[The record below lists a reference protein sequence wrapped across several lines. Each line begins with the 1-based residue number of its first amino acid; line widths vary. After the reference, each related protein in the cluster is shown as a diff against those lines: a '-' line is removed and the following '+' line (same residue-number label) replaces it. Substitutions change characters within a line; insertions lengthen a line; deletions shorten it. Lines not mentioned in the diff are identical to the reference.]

1 MPLTDAKLCKA
12 LFSYKHRPLNIE
24 WTIRRRAEEAERQV
38 RPAIIWRACLSLK
51 QRAKFNGL
59 STDGQPKYDDH
70 DDASPHAGFSPRRVF
85 ATTQWSVV
93 LTAGRAEFQQAQD
106 ALETL
111 CRTYWY
117 PLYAY
122 VRRRGYSPADAE
134 DLTQEF
140 FAWLLERKWLERAD
154 PQRGRFR
161 SFLLTSISNFLSN
174 EWDKARAQ
182 KRGGGKVIPLE
193 RDEAENRY
201 TWHPLSYS
209 VPEASFT
216 PEQSFEW
223 RWALTL
229 LDQVMGRLTAEFEQD
244 NKKEMFEALK
254 PCLLGESS
262 VQPYAAIA
270 SMLGMT
276 EASVKVT
283 VHRLRKRYRQLL
295 RDEISSTV
303 AAPEEVDEE
312 LRYLFAVL
320 TRR

>member
-1 MPLTDAKLCKA
+1 LSSDEPI
-12 LFSYKHRPLNIE
+12 RPE
-24 WTIRRRAEEAERQV
+24 
-38 RPAIIWRACLSLK
+38 
-51 QRAKFNGL
+51 
-59 STDGQPKYDDH
+59 DH
-70 DDASPHAGFSPRRVF
+70 ESPHGGFSPRRVF

-93 LTAGRAEFQQAQD
+93 LTAGRGEFEQAQT

-111 CRTYWY
+111 CQAYWY

-140 FAWLLERKWLERAD
+140 FAWLLERKWLGKAD

-161 SFLLTSISNFLSN
+161 SFLLTSINNFLSN
-174 EWDKARAQ
+174 EWDKARTQ
-182 KRGGGKVIPLE
+182 KRGGGKIISLE
-193 RDEAENRY
+193 LDEAENRY
-201 TWHPLSYS
+201 TWHPLSYR
-209 VPEASFT
+209 VPESSFT

-229 LDQVMGRLTAEFEQD
+229 LDQVMGRLHTEFEQE

-262 VQPYAAIA
+262 ALPYATLATN
-270 SMLGMT
+270 LGMT
-276 EASVKVT
+276 EGSVKVT
-283 VHRLRKRYRQLL
+283 VHRLRQRYRQML
-295 RDEISSTV
+295 RDEIASTV
-303 AAPEEVDEE
+303 AVPEEVEEE

>member
-1 MPLTDAKLCKA
+1 M
-12 LFSYKHRPLNIE
+12 
-24 WTIRRRAEEAERQV
+24 
-38 RPAIIWRACLSLK
+38 
-51 QRAKFNGL
+51 
-59 STDGQPKYDDH
+59 
-70 DDASPHAGFSPRRVF
+70 F
-85 ATTQWSVV
+85 ATTQWSIV
-93 LTAGRAEFQQAQD
+93 LTAGRGEVPQAQD
-106 ALETL
+106 ALEKL
-111 CRTYWY
+111 CQTYWY

-140 FAWLLERKWLERAD
+140 FAWLLERKWLGKAD

-174 EWDKARAQ
+174 EWDKAMTQ
-182 KRGGGKVIPLE
+182 KRGGGKIISLE

-201 TWHPLSYS
+201 SWQPLSYNI
-209 VPEASFT
+209 PESSFT

-229 LDQVMGRLTAEFEQD
+229 LDQVMGRLGAEFEQE
-244 NKKEMFEALK
+244 NKKELFEALK

-262 VQPYAAIA
+262 GQPYATLA
-270 SMLGMT
+270 SKLGMS
-276 EASVKVT
+276 EGSVKVT
-283 VHRLRKRYRQLL
+283 VYRLRQRYRQLL
-295 RDEISSTV
+295 RDEIARTV
-303 AAPEEVDEE
+303 AVPEEVEEE